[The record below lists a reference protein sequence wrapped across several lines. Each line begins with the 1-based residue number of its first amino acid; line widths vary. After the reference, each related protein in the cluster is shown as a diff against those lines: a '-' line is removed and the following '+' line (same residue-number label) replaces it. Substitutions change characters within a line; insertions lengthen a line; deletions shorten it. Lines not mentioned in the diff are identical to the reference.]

1 MILATLKEQGRDGA
15 MIVVSHDRQSAV
27 RAGPK
32 CPTLQY
38 LLDHWA
44 ALAPEVVR
52 LGVELDQGRRV
63 DAFSVDV
70 ARLLAPL
77 PRAFAFLDGSVYPHH
92 MSVIRQVR
100 GARMPD
106 QFYDK
111 PLMYQGCSDPFLG
124 PTEPIVLRDDRA
136 YGIDIEAEL
145 IVITGDVPQGVTA
158 HEASQYVR
166 LLGMLNDVSLRGL
179 IPEEIGR
186 GFGFLQGKSASSMG
200 PFLVTV
206 DEVGSLWDGKLL
218 SGRYVC
224 DIRGQ
229 RIGELEPGQDAAF
242 SYADLIAHAAKT
254 RELRAGTVIGAG
266 ALANAARERGCGCIA
281 ELRAREQ
288 LATGAA
294 QTEYLHF
301 GDELRLEMFDRE
313 GRSIFGAIQQTIQPW
328 SGSAQVPTARS
339 A

>member
-1 MILATLKEQGRDGA
+1 MIFATLNENGRDGTLLLVA
-15 MIVVSHDRQSAV
+15 RDRRRAIP
-27 RAGPK
+27 AGPAH
-32 CPTLQY
+32 PTMQHV
-38 LLDHWA
+38 LDHWESA
-44 ALAPEVVR
+44 APDLLRMA
-52 LGVELDQGRRV
+52 GELNAGRRAE
-63 DAFSVDV
+63 AFDIDV

-77 PRAFAFLDGSVYPHH
+77 PRAYSFLDGSAYPHH
-92 MSVIRQVR
+92 MSVIREAR

-106 QFYDK
+106 QFFDK

-124 PTEPIVLRDDRA
+124 PTEPIVLRDDTG

-145 IVITGDVPQGVTA
+145 VVITGDVPQGVSA
-158 HEASQYVR
+158 GDAPGYVR
-166 LLGMLNDVSLRGL
+166 LLAILNDVSLRGL

-200 PFLVTV
+200 PFAVTP
-206 DEVGSLWDGKLL
+206 DEVGALWNGRLL

-229 RIGELEPGQDAAF
+229 RIGELEPGEDAAF
-242 SYADLIAHAAKT
+242 TYADLIAHAAKT
-254 RELRAGTVIGAG
+254 RDLGAGTVIGAG

-288 LATGAA
+288 LAGGVAKTD
-294 QTEYLHF
+294 YLRF
-301 GDELRLEMFDRE
+301 GDTLRLEMFDRQ
-313 GRSIFGAIQQTIQPW
+313 GQSIFGAIEQTVQR
-328 SGSAQVPTARS
+328 SSSARATGQA